1 MKKQK
6 ILSSFSVGFVIF
18 VGMLLF
24 MAGLFVVG
32 DGVHIFS
39 EQVEYKLIAPNATG
53 IQVGSK
59 VYLSG
64 VHAGSVKRIRFPAD
78 LTSSQVILLLSMDRE
93 YREGIRAN
101 SFAYAMSEGV
111 LGDQTI
117 HIQLGTADQ
126 PALGPGSEIPFK
138 QRSMLEG
145 LAGEQFTQST
155 ENLLETTI
163 SILREIQAGKGT
175 VGQLLKNPELYDNL
189 NNFMK
194 ATSTIGADL
203 EGMTADVKSAVA
215 AIRDQKG
222 MLGKVIFSEDYAR
235 NFETI
240 LGETSELVKSLRS
253 ISKDIEDEDGS
264 LGKLLSDPSLHDNA
278 VKTLDGLQRV
288 AARLDDLLARA
299 SEGKSILG
307 TIALDS
313 EAGGDFKGLLAKLE
327 RSADSL
333 EKILKLVNE
342 GEGSLGMLVHDPSIV
357 ASIRDV
363 FLGVKEMGLVQGVV
377 RNAERMGREAYLR
390 DSSFALR
397 EEEEVRRARA
407 LARIRQDAGS
417 GSGESGLDAEG
428 KPVPAAGSTGG
439 SPRPLPTGGAQE
451 GP

>member
-1 MKKQK
+1 MKKQRV
-6 ILSSFSVGFVIF
+6 LSSFSVGFVVF

-24 MAGLFVVG
+24 MAGLFLVG
-32 DGVHIFS
+32 DGVNLFS
-39 EQVEYKLIAPNATG
+39 EQVEYRIIAPTATG

-78 LTSSQVILLLSMDRE
+78 LTSSQVIMTLAIDRE
-93 YREGIRAN
+93 YREGIREN
-101 SFAYAMSEGV
+101 SFAYTMSEGV

-117 HIQLGTADQ
+117 HIQLGTAEQ
-126 PALGPGSEIPFK
+126 PALPPGFEIAFK
-138 QRSMLEG
+138 PKSMLEG

-194 ATSTIGADL
+194 ATSQIGVDL
-203 EGMTADVKSAVA
+203 EGMTADVKSAVT

-222 MLGKVIFSEDYAR
+222 ALGKLIFSDDYAQ
-235 NFETI
+235 NLQTI
-240 LGETSELVKSLRS
+240 LSETSELVKSLRS
-253 ISKDIEDEDGS
+253 ISKDIEDKDGS
-264 LGKLLSDPSLHDNA
+264 IGKLLADPSLHDNA

-288 AARLDDLLARA
+288 ATRLDDLLARA
-299 SEGKSILG
+299 AEGKSILG
-307 TIALDS
+307 TVALDS
-313 EAGGDFKGLLAKLE
+313 EAGQNFKGLLAKLE

-333 EKILKLVNE
+333 ERILKLVDE
-342 GEGSLGMLVHDPSIV
+342 GEGSVGMLVHDPSIA

-390 DSSFALR
+390 DSSLAIR

-407 LARIRQDAGS
+407 LARIRQSPKEGAGET
-417 GSGESGLDAEG
+417 GAEVEG
-428 KPVPAAGSTGG
+428 RPVPAAGSTGER
-439 SPRPLPTGGAQE
+439 PRPLPAGGEQE
-451 GP
+451 AP

>member
-1 MKKQK
+1 MKKPK

-24 MAGLFVVG
+24 MAGLFLVG
-32 DGVHIFS
+32 DGVHLFS
-39 EQVEYKLIAPNATG
+39 EQVEYRVVAPNATG
-53 IQVGSK
+53 IQAGSK

-78 LTSSQVILLLSMDRE
+78 LTASQVILALSIDRE

-126 PALGPGSEIPFK
+126 PALEPGSEIAFK
-138 QRSMLEG
+138 QKSMLEG
-145 LAGEQFTQST
+145 LAGEQFTQTT
-155 ENLLETTI
+155 ENVLETTI
-163 SILREIQAGKGT
+163 SILWEIQAGKGT

-194 ATSTIGADL
+194 ATSTIGTEL

-222 MLGKVIFSEDYAR
+222 ALGKFIFSEDYAQSLH
-235 NFETI
+235 TI
-240 LGETSELVKSLRS
+240 LGETAELVKSLRS

-264 LGKLLSDPSLHDNA
+264 LGKILSDPSLHDNA

-288 AARLDDLLARA
+288 ASRLDELLARA
-299 SEGKSILG
+299 AEGKSILG

-313 EAGGDFKGLLAKLE
+313 EAGTDFKGLIAKLGQ
-327 RSADSL
+327 SADSL
-333 EKILKLVNE
+333 DRILRLVDE
-342 GEGSLGMLVHDPSIV
+342 GEGSLGMLVRDPSIA

-407 LARIRQDAGS
+407 LARIRQDGKGPGEAGN
-417 GSGESGLDAEG
+417 EAEG
-428 KPVPAAGSTGG
+428 KPVPAAGSTGE
-439 SPRPLPTGGAQE
+439 SPRPQPAAGGRE